1 MQVELLGSVLWR
13 GVVNP
18 GGTVLDLPAET
29 AERLIEAGLAKSAKK
44 AAAEPAKA
52 EAKAAPKKKA
62 SKKKASKKKSN
73 PDE

>member
-29 AERLIEAGLAKSAKK
+29 AERLIEAGLAKSTKAAAKPPKAAAKPEQKKKAPRKK
-44 AAAEPAKA
+44 AA
-52 EAKAAPKKKA
+52 KKT
-62 SKKKASKKKSN
+62 ST
-73 PDE
+73 PDA